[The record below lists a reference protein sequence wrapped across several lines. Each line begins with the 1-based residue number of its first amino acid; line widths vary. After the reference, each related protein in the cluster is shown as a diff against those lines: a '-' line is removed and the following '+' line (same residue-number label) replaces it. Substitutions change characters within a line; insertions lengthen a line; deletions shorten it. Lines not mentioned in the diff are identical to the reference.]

1 MTYEV
6 RNQFYQ
12 GHYRKASNFPIPNTQ
27 YTSLY
32 LEGEDMSLTHEVP
45 NQTHVTSYHSEK
57 DTDELR
63 FTHTFSE
70 DTEITGNMNLKL
82 WVSTEETDDMD
93 IFAGIKNSINRVKKF
108 IS

>member
-57 DTDELR
+57 ILTNYDLLIP
-63 FTHTFSE
+63 FQKIQKSQV
-70 DTEITGNMNLKL
+70 I
-82 WVSTEETDDMD
+82 
-93 IFAGIKNSINRVKKF
+93 
-108 IS
+108 

>member
-1 MTYEV
+1 MKLEINSIKV
-6 RNQFYQ
+6 IIGKLLIFLFQIHN
-12 GHYRKASNFPIPNTQ
+12 IL
-27 YTSLY
+27 LY

-93 IFAGIKNSINRVKKF
+93 IFAGIKTQ
-108 IS
+108 

>member
-45 NQTHVTSYHSEK
+45 NQTHV
-57 DTDELR
+57 
-63 FTHTFSE
+63 
-70 DTEITGNMNLKL
+70 KL
-82 WVSTEETDDMD
+82 S
-93 IFAGIKNSINRVKKF
+93 F
-108 IS
+108 

>member
-1 MTYEV
+1 
-6 RNQFYQ
+6 
-12 GHYRKASNFPIPNTQ
+12 
-27 YTSLY
+27 
-32 LEGEDMSLTHEVP
+32 MSLTHEVP

-57 DTDELR
+57 ILTNYDDELR

-108 IS
+108 ISLTLTILKMDK